1 MGDMWV
7 SPVPIIEIN
16 PTELINWVIAAWCID
31 DKLFSFFHILLFRKS
46 TEQIVK
52 VNRDHRSLQKFEM
65 CGLFP
70 LPEKQNSTLK
80 FPTDMSFSLAMQEVW
95 TLCRI
100 LKRVPSHK
108 KYVPAA
114 AAKQHP
120 IIDSNSKTC
129 SFESEISA
137 EQNVSFGDSFAQR
150 NERKPVIIDNQVN
163 HERNHFF
170 TGGQYDS
177 ITEAPFTAAFQNFW
191 NPDVGDDFFDNG
203 NWDELRTVVELGA
216 IDPAQ
221 AYDYCR

>member
-1 MGDMWV
+1 
-7 SPVPIIEIN
+7 
-16 PTELINWVIAAWCID
+16 
-31 DKLFSFFHILLFRKS
+31 
-46 TEQIVK
+46 
-52 VNRDHRSLQKFEM
+52 
-65 CGLFP
+65 
-70 LPEKQNSTLK
+70 
-80 FPTDMSFSLAMQEVW
+80 MQEVW

-100 LKRVPSHK
+100 LKRLPSHK
-108 KYVPAA
+108 KYVPAAAAAA

-150 NERKPVIIDNQVN
+150 NERKPVIIDYQVN

-177 ITEAPFTAAFQNFW
+177 ITQAPFTAAFQNFW